1 MGTVVANTSLHGF
14 LSIWKPSGMTSFD
27 VVKRMRRASGVKR
40 VGHGGTLDPAAEGV
54 LPILF
59 GQATRLSSR
68 IEELAKGYAAEI
80 LLGTVTDTL
89 DMDGTVLE
97 TKTTDDVTDDAVRE
111 IIPEFIGEIQQ
122 VPPMYSALKHQ
133 GQRLYEIARRGEEV
147 EREPRTV
154 MVYGVE
160 VESLDLPRIRLS
172 VACGRGMYVRSL
184 AADIGERLGCGGV
197 LDGLQRIRVGP
208 FNEHN
213 SLGLEEAE
221 EALAGGDAAA
231 ALAPL
236 ESVFPGWPAVQVRS
250 GFTGRVRSGM
260 DLAAASGD
268 WISVSGESDDVFCPG
283 PEAGTAVALVPD
295 GSLLALLKRT
305 SSGRW
310 HPHTVFGG

>member
-1 MGTVVANTSLHGF
+1 
-14 LSIWKPSGMTSFD
+14 MTSFD
-27 VVKRMRRASGVKR
+27 VVKRLRRASRVKR

-68 IEELAKGYAAEI
+68 IEELAKGYEAEI

-97 TKTTDDVTDDAVRE
+97 TRTTDTVTEDDVRQV
-111 IIPEFIGEIQQ
+111 IPEFIGEIKQ

-133 GQRLYEIARRGEEV
+133 GERLYEIARRGEEV
-147 EREPRTV
+147 QREPREV

-160 VESLDLPRIRLS
+160 VESFALPRVRLS

-197 LDGLQRIRVGP
+197 LDGLQRVRVGP
-208 FNEHN
+208 FNQTN
-213 SLGLEEAE
+213 SLSMEAAE
-221 EALAGGDAAA
+221 EMLAGEDAAEA
-231 ALAPL
+231 ITPL
-236 ESVFPGWPAVQVRS
+236 ESVFPGWPAIQIRS
-250 GFTGRVRSGM
+250 GFTSRVRSGM

-268 WISVSGESDDVFCPG
+268 WVNVPGESDNVFCPG
-283 PEAGTAVALVPD
+283 PDAGNAVALAPD
-295 GSLLALLKRT
+295 GTLLALVRRT
-305 SSGRW
+305 VTGRW
-310 HPHTVFGG
+310 HPYTVFGA

>member
-1 MGTVVANTSLHGF
+1 MGWAVANTNLHGF
-14 LSIWKPSGMTSFD
+14 LSVWKPRGLTSFD
-27 VVKRMRRASGVKR
+27 VVKRLRRVSRVKR

-68 IEELAKGYAAEI
+68 IEELAKGYEADI

-97 TKTTDDVTDDAVRE
+97 TRTTANVTEGDVRQV
-111 IIPEFIGEIQQ
+111 IPEFIGKIQQ

-133 GQRLYEIARRGEEV
+133 GERLYEIARRGEEIQ
-147 EREPRTV
+147 REPRPV

-160 VESLDLPRIRLS
+160 VKSFALPRVRVS

-197 LDGLQRIRVGP
+197 LDGLQRVRVGP
-208 FNEHN
+208 FSELN
-213 SLGLEEAE
+213 SLGLEAAE
-221 EALAGGDAAA
+221 EALAGEGAVK

-236 ESVFPGWPAVQVRS
+236 ESVFPGWPAVQIRS
-250 GFTGRVRSGM
+250 GFTGRVRAGM

-268 WISVSGESDDVFCPG
+268 WVSVPGESDDVFCPG
-283 PEAGTAVALVPD
+283 PETGNAAALAPD
-295 GSLLALLKRT
+295 GSLLALLRRAG
-305 SSGRW
+305 SGRW

>member
-1 MGTVVANTSLHGF
+1 
-14 LSIWKPSGMTSFD
+14 MTSFD
-27 VVKRMRRASGVKR
+27 VVKRLRRASRVKR

-68 IEELAKGYAAEI
+68 IEELAKGYEAEI

-97 TKTTDDVTDDAVRE
+97 TRKTDDVTEDDVRQV
-111 IIPEFIGEIQQ
+111 IPEFIGEIQQ
-122 VPPMYSALKHQ
+122 VPPMYSALKHR
-133 GQRLYEIARRGEEV
+133 GERLYEIARRGEEV
-147 EREPRTV
+147 QREPRAV
-154 MVYGVE
+154 MVYGVD
-160 VESLDLPRIRLS
+160 VKSFALPRIRLS

-197 LDGLQRIRVGP
+197 LDGLQRVRVGP
-208 FNEHN
+208 FSEIN

-221 EALAGGDAAA
+221 EALAREDAAG

-260 DLAAASGD
+260 DLAASSGD
-268 WISVSGESDDVFCPG
+268 WVSVPGESDDVFCPG
-283 PEAGTAVALVPD
+283 PDTGSAVALAPD
-295 GSLLALLKRT
+295 GSLLALLRRT
-305 SSGRW
+305 DSGRW

>member
-1 MGTVVANTSLHGF
+1 
-14 LSIWKPSGMTSFD
+14 MTSFD
-27 VVKRMRRASGVKR
+27 VVKRLRRASRVKR

-68 IEELAKGYAAEI
+68 IEELAKGYEAEV

-89 DMDGTVLE
+89 DMDGTVLA
-97 TKTTDDVTDDAVRE
+97 TKTTDDVTEDDIRR

-133 GQRLYEIARRGEEV
+133 GERLYEIARRGEEV
-147 EREPRTV
+147 QREPRAV
-154 MVYGVE
+154 MVYGVD
-160 VESLDLPRIRLS
+160 VQSFALPRIRLS

-197 LDGLQRIRVGP
+197 LDGLQRVRVGP
-208 FNEHN
+208 FSESN

-221 EALAGGDAAA
+221 EALAKEEAAE
-231 ALAPL
+231 ALTSL

-268 WISVSGESDDVFCPG
+268 WVNVPGESDNVYCPG
-283 PEAGTAVALVPD
+283 PETGNAVALAPD
-295 GSLLALLKRT
+295 GSLLALLRRT
-305 SSGRW
+305 GSGRW

>member
-1 MGTVVANTSLHGF
+1 M
-14 LSIWKPSGMTSFD
+14 
-27 VVKRMRRASGVKR
+27 
-40 VGHGGTLDPAAEGV
+40 
-54 LPILF
+54 
-59 GQATRLSSR
+59 
-68 IEELAKGYAAEI
+68 
-80 LLGTVTDTL
+80 
-89 DMDGTVLE
+89 
-97 TKTTDDVTDDAVRE
+97 
-111 IIPEFIGEIQQ
+111 
-122 VPPMYSALKHQ
+122 
-133 GQRLYEIARRGEEV
+133 
-147 EREPRTV
+147 
-154 MVYGVE
+154 
-160 VESLDLPRIRLS
+160 
-172 VACGRGMYVRSL
+172 
-184 AADIGERLGCGGV
+184 
-197 LDGLQRIRVGP
+197 DGLQRIRVGP

-268 WISVSGESDDVFCPG
+268 WVSVRGESDDVFCPG
-283 PEAGTAVALVPD
+283 PEAGTAVALAPD

>member
-1 MGTVVANTSLHGF
+1 
-14 LSIWKPSGMTSFD
+14 MTSFD
-27 VVKRMRRASGVKR
+27 VVKRLRRASRVKR

-68 IEELAKGYAAEI
+68 IEELAKGYEAEI

-97 TKTTDDVTDDAVRE
+97 TRTTDNVTEKDVQQV
-111 IIPEFIGEIQQ
+111 IPDFIGEIQQ
-122 VPPMYSALKHQ
+122 VPPMYSALKHR
-133 GQRLYEIARRGEEV
+133 GERLYEIARRGEEV
-147 EREPRTV
+147 QREPRTV

-160 VESLDLPRIRLS
+160 VQSITLPRVRLT

-197 LDGLQRIRVGP
+197 LDGLQRVRVGP
-208 FNEHN
+208 FSGLN

-221 EALAGGDAAA
+221 EALAGEEAAET
-231 ALAPL
+231 LASL
-236 ESVFPGWPAVQVRS
+236 GCVFPGWPAVQVRS

-268 WISVSGESDDVFCPG
+268 WVSVPGESDDVFCPG
-283 PEAGTAVALVPD
+283 PEMGNAVALASD
-295 GSLLALLKRT
+295 GSLLALLRRT
-305 SSGRW
+305 GSGRW
-310 HPHTVFGG
+310 HPHTVFEG

>member
-1 MGTVVANTSLHGF
+1 
-14 LSIWKPSGMTSFD
+14 MTSFD
-27 VVKRMRRASGVKR
+27 VVKRLRRASRVKR

-68 IEELAKGYAAEI
+68 IEELAKGYEAEI

-89 DMDGTVLE
+89 DMDGTVLA
-97 TKTTDDVTDDAVRE
+97 TNTTGDVTEDDVLRV
-111 IIPEFIGEIQQ
+111 IPEFIGEIQQ

-133 GQRLYEIARRGEEV
+133 GERLYEIARRGEEV
-147 EREPRTV
+147 QREPRPV
-154 MVYGVE
+154 MVYGMDVK
-160 VESLDLPRIRLS
+160 SFALPRIHLS

-197 LDGLQRIRVGP
+197 LDGLQRVRVGP
-208 FNEHN
+208 FNKLN
-213 SLGLEEAE
+213 SLRLEEAE
-221 EALAGGDAAA
+221 EALAGEEAAE

-236 ESVFPGWPAVQVRS
+236 ESVFPGWPAVQVSS

-268 WISVSGESDDVFCPG
+268 WVNVPGESDDVFSPG
-283 PEAGTAVALVPD
+283 PESGNAVALTPD
-295 GSLLALLKRT
+295 GSLLALLRRT
-305 SSGRW
+305 GSGRW

>member
-1 MGTVVANTSLHGF
+1 
-14 LSIWKPSGMTSFD
+14 MTSFD
-27 VVKRMRRASGVKR
+27 VVKRLRRASRVKR

-68 IEELAKGYAAEI
+68 IEELAKGYEAEI

-89 DMDGTVLE
+89 DMDGTVLA
-97 TKTTDDVTDDAVRE
+97 TNTTGDVTEDDVRQV
-111 IIPEFIGEIQQ
+111 IPEFIGEIQQ

-133 GQRLYEIARRGEEV
+133 GERLYEIARRGEEV
-147 EREPRTV
+147 QREPRAV
-154 MVYGVE
+154 MVYGMDVK
-160 VESLDLPRIRLS
+160 SFALPRIRLS

-197 LDGLQRIRVGP
+197 LDGLQRVRVGP
-208 FNEHN
+208 FNRLN

-221 EALAGGDAAA
+221 EALSGDEAAE
-231 ALAPL
+231 ALTPL

-268 WISVSGESDDVFCPG
+268 WVNVPGESDDVFSPG
-283 PEAGTAVALVPD
+283 PESGNAVALTPD
-295 GSLLALLKRT
+295 GSLLALLRRT
-305 SSGRW
+305 GSGRW

>member
-1 MGTVVANTSLHGF
+1 MANANLNGF
-14 LSIWKPSGMTSFD
+14 VSIWKPRGMTSFD
-27 VVKRMRRASGVKR
+27 VVKRLRRASKVKR

-68 IEELAKGYAAEI
+68 IEELAKGYEAEV

-97 TKTTDDVTDDAVRE
+97 TRPTEGVTEDDVRQV
-111 IIPEFIGEIQQ
+111 IPEFIGEIRQ

-133 GQRLYEIARRGEEV
+133 GERLYEIARRGEEV
-147 EREPRTV
+147 QREPRAVT
-154 MVYGVE
+154 VYGIDAQ
-160 VESLDLPRIRLS
+160 SFALPRVRLS

-197 LDGLQRIRVGP
+197 LDGLQRVRVGP
-208 FNEHN
+208 FTEHN

-221 EALAGGDAAA
+221 EALAGEG
-231 ALAPL
+231 ALEAITPL
-236 ESVFPGWPAVQVRS
+236 ASVFPGWPAIQVRS

-260 DLAAASGD
+260 DLAPASGD
-268 WISVSGESDDVFCPG
+268 WVSVPGESDAVFCPG
-283 PEAGTAVALVPD
+283 PEAGNAAALGPD
-295 GSLLALLKRT
+295 GSLLALLRRT
-305 SSGRW
+305 GSGRW
-310 HPHTVFGG
+310 HPHTVFGANSP

>member
-1 MGTVVANTSLHGF
+1 
-14 LSIWKPSGMTSFD
+14 MTSFD
-27 VVKRMRRASGVKR
+27 VVKRLRRASRVKR

-68 IEELAKGYAAEI
+68 IEELAKGYEAEI

-89 DMDGTVLE
+89 DMDGTVLA
-97 TKTTDDVTDDAVRE
+97 TNTTDDVTEDDVRRV
-111 IIPEFIGEIQQ
+111 IPEFVGEIQQ

-133 GQRLYEIARRGEEV
+133 GERLYEIARRGEEV
-147 EREPRTV
+147 QREPRAVT
-154 MVYGVE
+154 VYGMDVK
-160 VESLDLPRIRLS
+160 SFALPRIHLS

-197 LDGLQRIRVGP
+197 LDGLQRVRVGP
-208 FNEHN
+208 FNKLN
-213 SLGLEEAE
+213 SLRLEEAE
-221 EALAGGDAAA
+221 EALAGEEATE

-268 WISVSGESDDVFCPG
+268 WVNVPGESDDVFSPG
-283 PEAGTAVALVPD
+283 PETGNAVALTPD
-295 GSLLALLKRT
+295 GSLLALLRRT
-305 SSGRW
+305 GSGRW

>member
-1 MGTVVANTSLHGF
+1 
-14 LSIWKPSGMTSFD
+14 MTSFD
-27 VVKRMRRASGVKR
+27 VVKRLRRASRVKR

-68 IEELAKGYAAEI
+68 IEELAKGYEAEI

-89 DMDGTVLE
+89 DMDGTVLA
-97 TKTTDDVTDDAVRE
+97 TNTTGDVTEDDVLRV
-111 IIPEFIGEIQQ
+111 IPEFIGEIQQ

-133 GQRLYEIARRGEEV
+133 GERLYEIARRGEEV
-147 EREPRTV
+147 QREPRAV
-154 MVYGVE
+154 MVYGMDVK
-160 VESLDLPRIRLS
+160 SFALPRIHLS

-197 LDGLQRIRVGP
+197 LDGLQRVRVGP
-208 FNEHN
+208 FNKLN
-213 SLGLEEAE
+213 SLRLEEAE
-221 EALAGGDAAA
+221 EALAGEEAAE

-268 WISVSGESDDVFCPG
+268 WVNVPGESDDVFSPG
-283 PEAGTAVALVPD
+283 PESGNAVALTPD
-295 GSLLALLKRT
+295 GSLLALLRRT
-305 SSGRW
+305 GSGRW